1 MSNVFFISDTH
12 FGHRNL
18 LQFKREDNSHLRHYQ
33 TVEEMNFD
41 MIQKWNSVVQKH
53 DKVYHLGD
61 LALQVK
67 NLDFMYELNGVK
79 VLYKGNH
86 DKLDISQYTKHF
98 KDIRGA
104 DHKGEFKFMLSH
116 IPLHKSS
123 IKQGFINV
131 HGHLHHRS
139 LEDLSYF
146 NVAVERINYTP
157 ISYEELK
164 EAINARAPGW

>member
-1 MSNVFFISDTH
+1 MANIFFISDTH

-33 TVEEMNFD
+33 TVEEMNSD
-41 MIQKWNSVVQKH
+41 LIYKWNSVVGKH

-61 LALQVK
+61 LALQVS
-67 NLDFMYELNGVK
+67 NLDFMYELNGSK

-86 DKLDISQYTKHF
+86 DKMDLSQYAKHF

-116 IPLHKSS
+116 IPLHKAS
-123 IKQGFINV
+123 IKLGFTNV

-139 LEDLSYF
+139 LDDPSYF

-164 EAINARAPGW
+164 EAIRARTT